1 MSAASNSPQQLPAL
15 SQKLGEVILIVLRK
29 NIFYVATSLFSKTIF
44 MLDLL
49 FFQRCVL
56 SGKEDE
62 QKALTALNAFT
73 ALANEMIIAAEPA
86 LCANL
91 PNILQACG
99 SKNGNIRTA
108 ADAALQAICSKMSAN
123 AVPGVSCVTSKVFS

>member
-1 MSAASNSPQQLPAL
+1 M
-15 SQKLGEVILIVLRK
+15 
-29 NIFYVATSLFSKTIF
+29 
-44 MLDLL
+44 
-49 FFQRCVL
+49 
-56 SGKEDE
+56 SGKDDE

-108 ADAALQAICSKMSAN
+108 ADAAVQAICSKMSPN
-123 AVPGVSCVTSKVFS
+123 AVPGVSYVTSEVFYCNIFCVRTSKFNPNVCIEGSRPSLQSYGTRE

>member
-1 MSAASNSPQQLPAL
+1 M
-15 SQKLGEVILIVLRK
+15 
-29 NIFYVATSLFSKTIF
+29 
-44 MLDLL
+44 
-49 FFQRCVL
+49 
-56 SGKEDE
+56 
-62 QKALTALNAFT
+62 NAFT

-108 ADAALQAICSKMSAN
+108 ADATVQAICSKMSAN
-123 AVPGVSCVTSKVFS
+123 AVPAVSFIHSMMIIF